1 MLSNCTEPEHGGQ
14 KNTNKLWYMCSQN
27 TNLDVSEII
36 ESNKTNNV
44 SLLDKEFDLLE
55 IEFLSKL
62 NKLGERYLNNS
73 TGIQFSALNN
83 KFEFLVKLC

>member
-1 MLSNCTEPEHGGQ
+1 
-14 KNTNKLWYMCSQN
+14 MCSQN